1 MCARA
6 RVRGGEFGLG
16 CNEPI
21 PIHCC
26 FRCHRRAPNLFSHF
40 MTEKTQPFTCVLWN
54 IYSNIPNVLIGKP
67 HHNPRNWVSVQW
79 PKSLFCDSITRNT
92 HQCRRHHCH
101 HRIFRKCKLENLH
114 LINST
119 SEHSNN
125 TRTHTHHSNIRIAS
139 LSILPF
145 STCVCVFLFF
155 SHILLAHLPFSF
167 ARHFFRFSFRFFFF
181 SVVGSVFLHGCVC
194 VQFSILVTSS
204 RCYAH
209 THPFHSGIFIYT
221 IKTKWVRKKHR
232 ERRATTMEKQR
243 IKYPFA
249 NSFNFS
255 KCTNTHTHTLI
266 TKQAIGIGANQR
278 ESESQSEAKRCVLW
292 LQNGEQTK
300 KEQKRVLL
308 LSYC

>member
-1 MCARA
+1 MPPPPPPPHIPKNANWKISTSSIQHPNIQIILA
-6 RVRGGEFGLG
+6 HTHTIQTFGLPV
-16 CNEPI
+16 C
-21 PIHCC
+21 
-26 FRCHRRAPNLFSHF
+26 
-40 MTEKTQPFTCVLWN
+40 PF
-54 IYSNIPNVLIGKP
+54 
-67 HHNPRNWVSVQW
+67 
-79 PKSLFCDSITRNT
+79 SLFPR
-92 HQCRRHHCH
+92 
-101 HRIFRKCKLENLH
+101 
-114 LINST
+114 
-119 SEHSNN
+119 
-125 TRTHTHHSNIRIAS
+125 
-139 LSILPF
+139 
-145 STCVCVFLFF
+145 VCVFLFF

-255 KCTNTHTHTLI
+255 KCTNTHTH
-266 TKQAIGIGANQR
+266 
-278 ESESQSEAKRCVLW
+278 S
-292 LQNGEQTK
+292 
-300 KEQKRVLL
+300 
-308 LSYC
+308 

>member
-92 HQCRRHHCH
+92 HQCRRRRH

-167 ARHFFRFSFRFFFF
+167 ARHFFPFLVSILLFFRCWFSFPAWM
-181 SVVGSVFLHGCVC
+181 CVC
-194 VQFSILVTSS
+194 SILDFGYFISLLCSHTSFS
-204 RCYAH
+204 LWHFYLH
-209 THPFHSGIFIYT
+209 NQNEMGEK
-221 IKTKWVRKKHR
+221 KTQR

-255 KCTNTHTHTLI
+255 KCTNTHTH
-266 TKQAIGIGANQR
+266 
-278 ESESQSEAKRCVLW
+278 S
-292 LQNGEQTK
+292 
-300 KEQKRVLL
+300 
-308 LSYC
+308 